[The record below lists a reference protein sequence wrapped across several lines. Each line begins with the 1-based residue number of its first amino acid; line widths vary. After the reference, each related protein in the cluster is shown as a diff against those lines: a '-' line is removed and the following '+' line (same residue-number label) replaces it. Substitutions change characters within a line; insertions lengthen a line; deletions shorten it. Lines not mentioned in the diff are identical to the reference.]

1 MNGRDLTLG
10 VVAGLAV
17 AGVLSARRGSASVVA
32 VLPQPSPPAPGTKPS
47 WASSWTKGKAWAR
60 EQLEKYPLTHDSGS
74 ALDAMDAADR
84 RVVEDNALNTS
95 SLEQLSRR
103 LRLSLAFRVQPKV
116 LSEAQR
122 LGTVASRK
130 LAYRIPTHEEA
141 FWTGVNAYLAQVAD
155 AASDEAGADRAEA
168 FMDDVEAELVK
179 MWLRRKREGSR
190 ATSRPPTSFTDL
202 DAWTTWAKTQGV
214 TLRLTKTPAFT
225 VEVTDLFADTT
236 GTGAGTKVM
245 QALVAVADRKSMPI
259 TLHPS
264 SPRNVDFYQRFG
276 FKLYGSYGM
285 MRRDPMAS
293 SRGSRSM
300 KLDFDFFDDVPEPQ
314 PSPQMLARR
323 AFEAASGTPPTL
335 IDASVLFRAWPEG
348 IDRYVGY
355 VPKNTR
361 GKVPGWF
368 VYAPGVTTEA
378 EAHRLGKRVLKAL
391 IAPRSVPY
399 DQPKLHDIPLT
410 VGWPGGTVMVGSER

>member
-10 VVAGLAV
+10 VVGALAV

-32 VLPQPSPPAPGTKPS
+32 VLPQPSPPAPGMRPS

-74 ALDAMDAADR
+74 ALDAMDEADR

-95 SLEQLSRR
+95 SLEQLSQR

-116 LSEAQR
+116 LSEAKR

-130 LAYRIPTHEEA
+130 LAYRIPAHEEA
-141 FWTGVNAYLAQVAD
+141 YWTGVNAYLAQVAD

-179 MWLRRKREGSR
+179 MWLRRKRE
-190 ATSRPPTSFTDL
+190 
-202 DAWTTWAKTQGV
+202 
-214 TLRLTKTPAFT
+214 
-225 VEVTDLFADTT
+225 
-236 GTGAGTKVM
+236 
-245 QALVAVADRKSMPI
+245 
-259 TLHPS
+259 
-264 SPRNVDFYQRFG
+264 
-276 FKLYGSYGM
+276 
-285 MRRDPMAS
+285 
-293 SRGSRSM
+293 GSRSM

-378 EAHRLGKRVLKAL
+378 EARRLGKRVLKAL